1 VLEAVAGEDLPHKQ
15 HDPGSPMNAEV
26 GDISDTTQGI
36 VKALDQGSAT
46 SPDVVQKMAQGMM
59 QLLELGPKAAT
70 RDNIG

>member
-1 VLEAVAGEDLPHKQ
+1 
-15 HDPGSPMNAEV
+15 MNAEV